1 MSVCERGAHSP
12 IPVSDR
18 EPWMRIQC
26 RGALLR
32 RVNYALSLRWRGMGN
47 ASHGCCGQRFNF
59 LIRAIFSCI
68 HPKHL
73 QGHTKTLAFS
83 RREGFFL
90 DFNRR
95 EEING
100 RGFLGR
106 CRTAGDSHP
115 SLPAAAE
122 LGVVAVQIILAPS
135 SPNWWDFYPH
145 LSTID
150 CAARLPNLAVCCQLP
165 RLILLLLALMCT
177 CETFPHG
184 SYFDFDFSPSSEAL
198 VK

>member
-47 ASHGCCGQRFNF
+47 TSPGCCGQRFNF

-90 DFNRR
+90 DFNRKLM
-95 EEING
+95 EE
-100 RGFLGR
+100 GFLGDVELR
-106 CRTAGDSHP
+106 EILI
-115 SLPAAAE
+115 LP
-122 LGVVAVQIILAPS
+122 
-135 SPNWWDFYPH
+135 F
-145 LSTID
+145 
-150 CAARLPNLAVCCQLP
+150 
-165 RLILLLLALMCT
+165 LLLL
-177 CETFPHG
+177 
-184 SYFDFDFSPSSEAL
+184 SSEWWRCKSSSHHHL
-198 VK
+198 PIGGTFIRTCPPSIVQRGSQI